1 MQKKNDKKQREMG
14 KSVTSDVRLTTQSL
28 SRAASRFRTTLSQIM
43 STVTDETSAT
53 SDQLDQIDDIFP
65 FTSGKVNLFIFLQ
78 GYIFSAFYLE
88 KYPNRKKRERRLTTL
103 KFSLLSQGELN
114 MGNNLARGIRETDN
128 WAKSK

>member
-103 KFSLLSQGELN
+103 KFSLLS
-114 MGNNLARGIRETDN
+114 
-128 WAKSK
+128 

>member
-14 KSVTSDVRLTTQSL
+14 KSVTSDVRLMTQSL

-65 FTSGKVNLFIFLQ
+65 SLQVKWIYLSFYKVTSSVRFT
-78 GYIFSAFYLE
+78 
-88 KYPNRKKRERRLTTL
+88 
-103 KFSLLSQGELN
+103 
-114 MGNNLARGIRETDN
+114 
-128 WAKSK
+128 